1 MKDKKKIKRVAQKIV
16 DLEKLCLTDKNN
28 LNKYLKRMQQLTE
41 NLSFEELLAVD
52 EYILSNN
59 LLKR

>member
-28 LNKYLKRMQQLTE
+28 LNKYLERMQQLTE
-41 NLSFEELLAVD
+41 SLSFEELLAVD